1 MGAVFPGKTR
11 LREISHEVCLT
22 AREITSPGRKTGP
35 SRMLAQPGS
44 GRHEGVPQFSPLLR
58 SPPFDDDEVSGTPMT
73 IPALVHEITCC
84 LAAYLPSARECGK
97 KSLNQT
103 PGTHTSKR
111 FHSVLDSDWPLFL
124 SVFRTA
130 FSNVKFFCQ
139 KFAETKENY
148 MLCR

>member
-35 SRMLAQPGS
+35 SRMRAQPGS
-44 GRHEGVPQFSPLLR
+44 GRHAGVPQFSPLLR

-84 LAAYLPSARECGK
+84 LAAYLPSARKCGK

-103 PGTHTSKR
+103 LGTHKSKS
-111 FHSVLDSDWPLFL
+111 FHSGLDSD
-124 SVFRTA
+124 
-130 FSNVKFFCQ
+130 
-139 KFAETKENY
+139 
-148 MLCR
+148 